1 MDKEGYNIKIIDHS
15 KKEGHIEYIVSVEKG
30 NEKFTFTERYSG
42 LRNLSESMRKYI
54 NKATFP
60 KFPPK
65 KFFGGDDEKFLTK
78 RQQELN
84 AFFEL
89 ISKDP
94 EFSSLPPLVKFIK
107 EKKEKEKNEKNKNE
121 IKIKPKPEK
130 IEENENK
137 KNLIKYSEKDYNNII
152 KEYNNK
158 FYNMKKFYEEDI
170 QNDNNKF
177 IKFFKSNKIKKDDS
191 DDEIEIERGNE
202 RNFKQINQGEKT
214 IEFIENNIKQKIG
227 KISELYKSFN
237 DIYDT
242 EGIITPI

>member
-1 MDKEGYNIKIIDHS
+1 MDIIR
-15 KKEGHIEYIVSVEKG
+15 KTIEL
-30 NEKFTFTERYSG
+30 TE
-42 LRNLSESMRKYI
+42 LK
-54 NKATFP
+54 
-60 KFPPK
+60 
-65 KFFGGDDEKFLTK
+65 
-78 RQQELN
+78 
-84 AFFEL
+84 
-89 ISKDP
+89 
-94 EFSSLPPLVKFIK
+94 V
-107 EKKEKEKNEKNKNE
+107 
-121 IKIKPKPEK
+121 KPKAEK